1 MKPVKLLATLV
12 LVTASALVAAGGSS
26 AQSDGKVTVTVATIR
41 PVDTLNPAIGALVF
55 DYEVWNQVFP
65 TVTRKA
71 AADFKTTPGLASA
84 WKTSDGGRTYT
95 YTIRPG
101 LKWSDGQPLTAEDAA
116 YTINRSRK
124 EQWLNYTSWT
134 GDLTATAPNP
144 TTLVVHSTSPDP
156 KLPSLGDTY
165 IVPKHVWEKIPAN
178 QVSKYN
184 GFEGTGGVAGGPYV
198 LTELK
203 KGQYARMEANPN
215 WWEGKPKVDQVII
228 RQFNNPDAMV
238 AALKNGEVD
247 AVYEVPAGS
256 FNSLKG
262 ASDIETT
269 PAIQGSFNELG
280 INAGDGL
287 GTPHPALLDLRVRQ
301 AIAHAIDRKT
311 IVDKVYAGNAE
322 AATTIAAAAD
332 PKWIPDIP
340 SAQQYDFD
348 LAKANK
354 ILDDAGYKDTNGDG
368 IREMPGGG
376 QPLVFR
382 YAQRSDSE
390 VAAPI
395 EEYLSGWFKKIG
407 IGLKVSL
414 YSDSQLTPV
423 IGKGDYDMMVWGW
436 TPYVDPDPQLEDFTC
451 SKIATDPKDA
461 SNYANDANWCDKTY
475 DKLYE
480 AQHVELDPQKR
491 LQLVHRMLT
500 LFYRSAAYDA
510 LVYEPDLDAYRTD
523 RVTGWLRQPEP
534 NGPVVFSNTS
544 PSYANLTPV
553 AGASDSGGG
562 LSTAGIAALAALAV
576 GAVALVV
583 VFLRRRRTVGERE

>member
-1 MKPVKLLATLV
+1 LRPVKLLAAAV
-12 LVTASALVAAGGSS
+12 LVIAVSLVAVAGSP
-26 AQSDGKVTVTVATIR
+26 AASDQKTTVTVATIR

-71 AADFKTTPGLASA
+71 AADFATTPGLASS
-84 WKTSDGGRTYT
+84 WKASDGGRTYT
-95 YTIRPG
+95 YTIRPN

-116 YTINRSRK
+116 YTIDRSRK
-124 EQWLNYTSWT
+124 EQWLNYTSFT
-134 GDLTATAPNP
+134 GDLVATAPNA
-144 TTLVVHSTSPDP
+144 TTLVVHSTAPDP

-165 IVPKHVWEKIPAN
+165 IVPKHIWEKVPAS

-184 GFEGTGGVAGGPYV
+184 ALEGTGGVAGGPYV
-198 LTELK
+198 LKELK

-262 ASDIETT
+262 LKDIETT
-269 PAIQGSFNELG
+269 PAIQGSFNELA
-280 INAGDGL
+280 INAGDGVAQ
-287 GTPHPALLDLRVRQ
+287 PHPALLDPRVRQ

-311 IVDKVYAGNAE
+311 IVEKVYAGNAQ
-322 AATTIAAAAD
+322 AATTIAPSAD
-332 PKWIPDIP
+332 PAWIPDIP
-340 SAQQYDFD
+340 QSQQYEFD

-354 ILDDAGYKDTNGDG
+354 ILDDAGYKDTDGDG

-376 QPLVFR
+376 KPLVFR
-382 YAQRSDSE
+382 YVQRSDSE

-407 IGLKVSL
+407 IGLKVSIA
-414 YSDSQLTPV
+414 SDSQLTPI
-423 IGKGDYDMMVWGW
+423 IGKGDYDMFVWGW
-436 TPYVDPDPQLEDFTC
+436 TPYVDPDPQLEDFIC
-451 SKIATDPKDA
+451 SKIATAKDPSD
-461 SNYANDANWCDKTY
+461 YGNDANWCNKAY

-480 AQHVELDPQKR
+480 AQHVELDPKKR
-491 LQLVHRMLT
+491 MQLVHQMLT
-500 LFYRSAAYDA
+500 LFYKSAVYDA
-510 LVYEPDLDAYRTD
+510 LVYEPDLNAYRTN
-523 RVTGWLRQPEP
+523 RVTGWLKQPEP

-553 AGASDSGGG
+553 AASSGGG
-562 LSTAGIAALAALAV
+562 GGLPTAGIGAIIVVAL

-583 VFLRRRRTVGERE
+583 VFLRRRRTAGERE

>member
-1 MKPVKLLATLV
+1 VKIAVAATLAL
-12 LVTASALVAAGGSS
+12 LVALAVAAGAPAKGD
-26 AQSDGKVTVTVATIR
+26 QKTTVTVATIR
-41 PVDTLNPAIGALVF
+41 EVDTLNPSIGALVF

-71 AADFKTTPGLASA
+71 ASDFATTPGIASS
-84 WKTSDGGRTYT
+84 WSSSDGGRTYT
-95 YTIRPG
+95 YKIRPD
-101 LKWSDGQPLTAEDAA
+101 LKWSDGQPLTADDAA

-124 EQWLNYTSWT
+124 EQWLNYTSFT
-134 GDLTATAPNP
+134 GDLVATAPNP

-165 IVPKHVWEKIPAN
+165 IVPKHVWDKIPAD
-178 QVSKYN
+178 QVSKYDAL
-184 GFEGTGGVAGGPYV
+184 EGTGGVAGGPYV
-198 LTELK
+198 LTEVK
-203 KGQYARMEANPN
+203 KGQFVRMEANPN
-215 WWEGKPKVDQVII
+215 WWQGKPKVDEVII
-228 RQFNNPDAMV
+228 RQFNNADAMV

-262 ASDIETT
+262 LDNIETT
-269 PAIQGSFNELG
+269 PAIQGSFNELALNG
-280 INAGDGL
+280 GDGL
-287 GTPHPALLDLRVRQ
+287 AKPHPALLDPKVRE
-301 AIAHAIDRKT
+301 AIAYAIDRAT
-311 IVDKVYAGNAE
+311 IVDKVYSGNAQV
-322 AATTIAAAAD
+322 ATTIAPSAD
-332 PKWIPDIP
+332 PAWIPKIP
-340 SAQQYDFD
+340 KSQQWTFD

-376 QPLVFR
+376 QSLVFS

-407 IGLKVSL
+407 IGLKVRL
-414 YSDSQLTPV
+414 YSDNQLTPLV
-423 IGKGDYDMMVWGW
+423 GKGDYDMFVWGW
-436 TPYVDPDPQLEDFTC
+436 TPYVDPDPQLQDFTC
-451 SKIATDPKDA
+451 GQISKDPKDP
-461 SNYANDANWCDKTY
+461 SNYANDANYCDPTY

-480 AQHVELDPQKR
+480 AQRVELNPQKR
-491 LQLVHRMLT
+491 MRIVHELLT
-500 LFYRSAAYDA
+500 RFYRSGVYDA

-523 RVTGWLRQPEP
+523 RVSGWLKQPEP

-553 AGASDSGGG
+553 ASSSSGGGG
-562 LSTAGIAALAALAV
+562 LSTAAIVAIIVAAAAALVLVAV
-576 GAVALVV
+576 YFV
-583 VFLRRRRTVGERE
+583 RRRTVGERE